1 MVPAA
6 HNMEASYVVTRPR
19 AGDAV
24 GAALRSAYL
33 DRALPEDM
41 QALLRKLNGYNGT
54 PN

>member
-1 MVPAA
+1 M
-6 HNMEASYVVTRPR
+6 NASYVVGRPR
-19 AGDAV
+19 ATDAV

-41 QALLRKLNGYNGT
+41 QALLRKLNGHHGA